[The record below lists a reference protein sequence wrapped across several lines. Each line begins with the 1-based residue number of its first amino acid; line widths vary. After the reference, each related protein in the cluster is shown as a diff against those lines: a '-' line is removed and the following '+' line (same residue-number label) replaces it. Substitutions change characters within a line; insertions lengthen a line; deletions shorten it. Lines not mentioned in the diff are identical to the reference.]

1 LVRDISGKKAEKL
14 NLKGY
19 KKHIVFCDG
28 ASCTASIDS
37 EGLWDYLKH
46 RLDVLGL
53 ANSADSPVFRTKAK
67 CLRVCSQGAIAVVYP
82 EGIWYRNL
90 DKKGIDRLI
99 NEHLIAGKPVSEYIL
114 ERNEG
119 LIDGGLSSS

>member
-1 LVRDISGKKAEKL
+1 MVRDISAKKAEKL
-14 NLKGY
+14 NLRGY

-28 ASCTASIDS
+28 ASCMVGVGS
-37 EGLWDYLKH
+37 EDLWDYLKK
-46 RLDVLGL
+46 RLDALGL
-53 ANSADSPVFRTKAK
+53 ANAPEAPVFRTKAK

-99 NEHLIAGKPVSEYIL
+99 DEHLIAGKPVSEYIL

-119 LIDGGLSSS
+119 LMDGGLSSS